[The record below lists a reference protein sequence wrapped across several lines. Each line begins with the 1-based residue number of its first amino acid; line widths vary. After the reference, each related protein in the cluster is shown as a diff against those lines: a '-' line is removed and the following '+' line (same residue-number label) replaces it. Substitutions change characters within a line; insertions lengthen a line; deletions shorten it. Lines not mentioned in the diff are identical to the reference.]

1 MEKEEEFYKESNYAF
16 YKPPYKSS
24 LDKILDKLNLENDMP
39 KYYKGIC
46 NKCVLCKN
54 PTTLKEEIH
63 DYNDISILDRSK
75 KLCIGNPILILNN
88 KWEKF
93 YIYKREL
100 KGIFYKWETV
110 SGKYFILSQTD
121 LNSLTVKEKKYMRFL
136 A

>member
-1 MEKEEEFYKESNYAF
+1 MT
-16 YKPPYKSS
+16 S
-24 LDKILDKLNLENDMP
+24 LDKILDKLNLVHDMP

-54 PTTLKEEIH
+54 PTTLREEIH

-136 A
+136 V